1 MFKINNKDTPI
12 VNFEH
17 VITGWEAGRSI
28 PDQNEQ
34 LAHFM
39 PLIFYYTPRKHQ
51 KTFDFP
57 FYRKGVQKDFRR
69 KSYPNRHLLALS

>member
-12 VNFEH
+12 DNFEH

-39 PLIFYYTPRKHQ
+39 PLIFYYTP
-51 KTFDFP
+51 
-57 FYRKGVQKDFRR
+57 
-69 KSYPNRHLLALS
+69 

>member
-28 PDQNEQ
+28 TDQNEQ
-34 LAHFM
+34 LAQFM
-39 PLIFYYTPRKHQ
+39 PLIFDYTP
-51 KTFDFP
+51 
-57 FYRKGVQKDFRR
+57 
-69 KSYPNRHLLALS
+69 